1 MKKLTKQYVDKI
13 AAKIIKN
20 RVALLKSCGF
30 TDEEIRR
37 RVEVSDVKDDVETA
51 ILEWEKYNNI
61 IK

>member
-20 RVALLKSCGF
+20 RVKLLKSCGF

-37 RVEVSDVKDDVETA
+37 RVEVFDVKDDVETA